1 MSRKLAHT
9 LKEVDESVSDKRIK
23 VLRLIAR
30 MNIGGPAVQVTGL
43 MRELDPKIF
52 NQILVTGFVAND
64 EADYLIENKI
74 NIPVTRIAGLGR
86 SINLSADIRAFFELA
101 KLIRKFKPDIIHTH
115 TAKAGVLGRTA
126 WIFSGYKPILVHTF
140 HGHLLHGYFSKF
152 KTKLVVLIEITLG
165 LITNQFFAV
174 GNKVAEDLIEAGIG
188 NSRKF
193 KIMAPGLTI
202 NQIPNRTEVCSR
214 YNLDPKKFY
223 CTFLGRVTDIKK
235 PLRVLEI
242 AKITKEL
249 NSQISFLIIGSGEL
263 LDECKKIISQETL
276 PAITLGWIP
285 EVENAL
291 AITDLM
297 LLTSSNEGMPLSLIQ
312 AGMAGIPSVSTNV
325 GSVSE
330 VIVDRKTGYLLD
342 FNANNFTEKINEIC
356 QNSELRMELGKF
368 AKEYTKSN
376 FSLERLANDHKE
388 AYLKLMN

>member
-1 MSRKLAHT
+1 MSRKLAQSVN
-9 LKEVDESVSDKRIK
+9 EVDEYASDKRIK

-43 MRELDPKIF
+43 MRELDPKLF
-52 NQILVTGFVAND
+52 NQKLVTGYVAAN

-74 NIPVTRIAGLGR
+74 NIPVTRLAGLGR
-86 SINLSADIRAFFELA
+86 SINLLADIRAFFELA

-140 HGHLLHGYFSKF
+140 HGHLLNGYFGKL
-152 KTKLVVLIEITLG
+152 KTKLVVLIEKTFG
-165 LITNQFFAV
+165 LVTNQFFAV
-174 GNKVAEDLIEAGIG
+174 GNKVASDLIQAGIG

-193 KIMAPGLTI
+193 KVMAPGLTI
-202 NQIPNRTEVCSR
+202 NNIPNRTEVCSR
-214 YNLDPKKFY
+214 YNLDPAKFY

-235 PLRVLEI
+235 QFRVLEI
-242 AKITKEL
+242 AKISKEL

-263 LDECKKIISQETL
+263 LDECKKIIYQENL
-276 PAITLGWIP
+276 PVITLGWIP
-285 EVENAL
+285 QVEDAL

-297 LLTSSNEGMPLSLIQ
+297 LLTSANEGMPLSLIQ
-312 AGMAGIPSVSTNV
+312 AGMAGVPSVSTNV

-330 VIVDRKTGYLLD
+330 VIIDRKTGYLLD
-342 FNANNFTEKINEIC
+342 FNVQNFTEKIIEIC
-356 QNSELRMELGKF
+356 QNSELRTELGNF
-368 AKEYTKSN
+368 AKAYTKSN
-376 FSLERLANDHKE
+376 FSVERLANDHQE